1 LISGAPNYDINGKV
15 TGSIGIHL
23 DITEQKE
30 EKCIYLI
37 SEKNINAVVISDVE
51 GRIEWVNASFEKC
64 QAIPRGVNRV
74 KPAVCYKAPTQIR
87 KPLRT

>member
-1 LISGAPNYDINGKV
+1 V

-30 EKCIYLI
+30 EKCILNFR
-37 SEKNINAVVISDVE
+37 EKYKCSRDFDVE

-64 QAIPRGVNRV
+64 QAIPRGVNRGETGSLLQGANSDPETV
-74 KPAVCYKAPTQIR
+74 TYLKIR
-87 KPLRT
+87 SVRATL